1 MRAAPPR
8 RLRARLALLALAAVA
23 AAMSTSAQDRDHARR
38 GDLAAR
44 LQASL
49 AGIRSQGSLP
59 GVVAAV
65 ARPEGELVRVSTG
78 FSDLELHTPM
88 PRDAVMPAGSIG
100 KQFLAMM
107 ALALEHDGRVDLDVP
122 IGRWLSDRP
131 WFARVPN
138 ASALTL
144 RMLLAHRAGLPDHR
158 DDPRFHADVKQR
170 FARRPYDPDF
180 RLTPEELI
188 GYILD
193 APPLFAPGAGFKY
206 SETGYILA
214 GVALERACG
223 CVYYDELVQR
233 FLKPLKLTATAP
245 ATGRVHARLVQ
256 GYIGSRIPEFPG
268 RTLEHG
274 KLRFSPATEWTG
286 GGLFSSAGDL
296 ARWSA
301 LLYEGRAAPWPYLDE
316 LLAGA
321 GGTSM
326 PRTPGEAAGRPAPSV
341 DSYGLGVRIWST
353 ELGPAYGHGGEFPG
367 YFSFAIYFVKY
378 RTAVALQTNT
388 AASSADSLKD
398 AATALMRTLIEASCG
413 RGNHSGA
420 PGCAS

>member
-1 MRAAPPR
+1 
-8 RLRARLALLALAAVA
+8 
-23 AAMSTSAQDRDHARR
+23 MSACAHDREHDRP
-38 GDLAAR
+38 GVLAAR

-65 ARPEGELVRVSTG
+65 ARPEAELMRFSTG
-78 FSDLELHTPM
+78 FSDLESHTPM
-88 PRDAVMPAGSIG
+88 ARDAVMPAGSIG
-100 KQFLAMM
+100 KQFLAMV

-144 RMLLAHRAGLPDHR
+144 RMLLAHRGGLPDHR
-158 DDPRFHADVKQR
+158 DDPRFHADVKGR

-180 RLTPEELI
+180 RFTPQELI

-193 APPLFAPGAGFKY
+193 APPLFSPGAGFKY

-223 CVYYDELVQR
+223 CVYYDELVRR
-233 FLKPLKLTATAP
+233 FLNPLELTATAP
-245 ATGRVHARLVQ
+245 ATGRVRARLAQ

-268 RTLEHG
+268 RTLEQG

-316 LLAGA
+316 LLGA
-321 GGTSM
+321 AARASM
-326 PRTPGEAAGRPAPSV
+326 PHTGAPGEAAPNDTATGTATAG

-367 YFSFAIYFVKY
+367 YVSFTIYFVKY

-388 AASSADSLKD
+388 AATSADFLKD
-398 AATALMRTLIEASCG
+398 AATTLMRTLIYASCG
-413 RGNHSGA
+413 RGVHTGV

>member
-1 MRAAPPR
+1 MRAAPTH
-8 RLRARLALLALAAVA
+8 RLGPRLAALAIAAAAAAVLAASAHARDHDRPGALAA
-23 AAMSTSAQDRDHARR
+23 H
-38 GDLAAR
+38 
-44 LQASL
+44 LQVSL
-49 AGIRSQGSLP
+49 AGLRSQGSLP

-65 ARPEGELVRVSTG
+65 ARPAGELVRVSTG
-78 FSDLELHTPM
+78 FSDLESHTPM
-88 PRDAVMPAGSIG
+88 PQDAAMPAGSIG
-100 KQFLAMM
+100 KQFLAMV
-107 ALALEHDGRVDLDVP
+107 ALALEHDGRIDLDVP
-122 IGRWLSDRP
+122 ISRWLADRP

-144 RMLLAHRAGLPDHR
+144 RMLLAHRGGLPDHR

-180 RLTPEELI
+180 RFTPEELI

-193 APPLFAPGAGFKY
+193 APPLYAPGASFKY

-214 GVALERACG
+214 GVALERACN
-223 CVYYDELVQR
+223 CVYYDELVRR
-233 FLKPLKLTATAP
+233 FLKPLKLGATAP
-245 ATGRVHARLVQ
+245 ATGRLHAHLVQ
-256 GYIGSRIPEFPG
+256 GYIGSRIPEFPE

-316 LLAGA
+316 LL
-321 GGTSM
+321 GGTTRASA
-326 PRTPGEAAGRPAPSV
+326 TSGDG
-341 DSYGLGVRIWST
+341 YGLGVRVWST

-388 AASSADSLKD
+388 AATNADFLKD
-398 AATALMRTLIEASCG
+398 AAIALMRTLIEVSCG
-413 RGNHSGA
+413 RGNDTGV

>member
-1 MRAAPPR
+1 MRAAPSR
-8 RLRARLALLALAAVA
+8 RLRPRLALLAVA
-23 AAMSTSAQDRDHARR
+23 AAAAAAMVTSADGRDHDRP
-38 GDLAAR
+38 GFLAAR

-49 AGIRSQGSLP
+49 AGIRSQDSLP

-65 ARPEGELVRVSTG
+65 VRPEGALVRVSTG
-78 FSDLELHTPM
+78 FSDLESHTPM
-88 PRDAVMPAGSIG
+88 PQDAAMPAGSIG
-100 KQFLAMM
+100 KQFFAMV
-107 ALALEHDGRVDLDVP
+107 ALALEHDGRVDLDAP
-122 IGRWLSDRP
+122 ISGWLSDRP
-131 WFARVPN
+131 WFTRVPN

-144 RMLLAHRAGLPDHR
+144 RMLLAHRGGLPDHR
-158 DDPRFHADVKQR
+158 DDPRFHTDVKER

-180 RLTPEELI
+180 RFTPEELI

-193 APPLFAPGAGFKY
+193 APPLFAPGADFKY

-223 CVYYDELVQR
+223 CIYYDELARR
-233 FLKPLKLTATAP
+233 FLKPLKLTATVP
-245 ATGRVHARLVQ
+245 ATGRVHVRLAQ
-256 GYIGSRIPEFPG
+256 GYIGSRIPEFPA

-286 GGLFSSAGDL
+286 GGLFSSAADL
-296 ARWSA
+296 ARWSL

-316 LLAGA
+316 LLGD
-321 GGTSM
+321 TTRTM
-326 PRTPGEAAGRPAPSV
+326 PRTTG

-367 YFSFAIYFVKY
+367 YFSFAVYFARY

-388 AASSADSLKD
+388 AATSADFLKA
-398 AATALMRTLIEASCG
+398 AATTLMRTLIETSCG
-413 RGNHSGA
+413 RGNRSGA
-420 PGCAS
+420 PRCAS